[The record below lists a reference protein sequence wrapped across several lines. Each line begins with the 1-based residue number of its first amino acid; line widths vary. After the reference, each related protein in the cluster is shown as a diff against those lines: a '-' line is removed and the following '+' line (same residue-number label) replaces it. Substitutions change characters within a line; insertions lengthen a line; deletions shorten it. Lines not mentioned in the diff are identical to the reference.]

1 MKSFT
6 ALLLLA
12 AFAVHVF
19 SNEVAIYRASY
30 NFITEQQDLKIAE
43 AVRDNGLP
51 ETTLIANDHEEVAKV
66 LISAG
71 ADMSRC
77 KEPSGAR

>member
-1 MKSFT
+1 MGGKHT
-6 ALLLLA
+6 ALGVASMMGHLDIVKALLA
-12 AFAVHVF
+12 AGADKNKVCIV
-19 SNEVAIYRASY
+19 YRSPLHNA
-30 NFITEQQDLKIAE
+30 
-43 AVRDNGLP
+43 
-51 ETTLIANDHEEVAKV
+51 IANDHEEVAKV